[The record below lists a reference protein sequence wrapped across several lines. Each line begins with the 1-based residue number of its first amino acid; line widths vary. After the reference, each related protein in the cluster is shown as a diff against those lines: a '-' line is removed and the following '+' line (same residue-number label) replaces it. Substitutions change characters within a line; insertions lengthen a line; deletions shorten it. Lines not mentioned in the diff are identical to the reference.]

1 MGEVDSSVLKARAE
15 TAAREQKTTERAAAA
30 AEERAERARQA
41 LKKAKKE
48 SKKAGK
54 AARKARK
61 AAEAAGKALAKAAAR
76 IKRAEAKRAKGKK
89 GKNVKQTPEE
99 KAAAKLVAPRVSKR
113 VRRAA
118 VTASPRRQRPLRV
131 ERAPAREMTDDVA
144 IVESSDES
152 DTFLLGKSDLT

>member
-15 TAAREQKTTERAAAA
+15 AAARDQKSTERAAAA

-48 SKKAGK
+48 SKKASK

-76 IKRAEAKRAKGKK
+76 IKRAAAKRAKGAK
-89 GKNVKQTPEE
+89 GKKTATD
-99 KAAAKLVAPRVSKR
+99 KADSKVVVPRVSKR
-113 VRRAA
+113 VRRAN
-118 VTASPRRQRPLRV
+118 VASRRPRPVRV
-131 ERAPAREMTDDVA
+131 ERPRATETEGEVPAV
-144 IVESSDES
+144 VSSDES
-152 DTFLLGKSDLT
+152 DTFLLGKSDLP